1 MTFPRERFRR
11 GVQLCDGDIEVLLVT
26 LGQPPRS
33 RNSLLPHFQLR
44 AANVNPPLIAPS
56 MIGAVLTSS
65 MGLLGATLNLSA
77 DRRRRVVGPPYRG
90 CAWKT
95 LSYRLVRVRNFKPC
109 QSDQRTY
116 AWWAWDVRLYTAG
129 KYLCCD

>member
-1 MTFPRERFRR
+1 MAVERHGDVHHYIGRIAGWSASARTAVIGWSDANTVGTAVMTFPRERFRR

-44 AANVNPPLIAPS
+44 AANEPPLIAPS

-65 MGLLGATLNLSA
+65 MGLLGATLNLPLTAEGESLVLPTA
-77 DRRRRVVGPPYRG
+77 DARGRR
-90 CAWKT
+90 
-95 LSYRLVRVRNFKPC
+95 
-109 QSDQRTY
+109 
-116 AWWAWDVRLYTAG
+116 
-129 KYLCCD
+129 